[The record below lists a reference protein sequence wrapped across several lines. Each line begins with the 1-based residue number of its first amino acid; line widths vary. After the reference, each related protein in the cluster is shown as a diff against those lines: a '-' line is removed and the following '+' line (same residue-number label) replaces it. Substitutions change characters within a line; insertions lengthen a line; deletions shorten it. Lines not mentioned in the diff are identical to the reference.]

1 MYNRERYF
9 PTLQDYRTYA
19 EKLFSET
26 SNVKNIL
33 IEGMHYTRF
42 LLYLTVLYEEIFQE
56 DCDLSKNYRA
66 WYANLLRWH
75 FFGWRIHTVHCPVRL
90 HYRKWRCLNEIFIET
105 LSVDRKCFFYTIN
118 GVSEYFSVSSM
129 FFYIH

>member
-1 MYNRERYF
+1 MLTSYFERGVFFDCSQKISKELHVVYNRERYF

-42 LLYLTVLYEEIFQE
+42 LLYLNVLYEEIFQE

-75 FFGWRIHTVHCPVRL
+75 FFGWRIHPVHCPVRL
-90 HYRKWRCLNEIFIET
+90 HYRKWRCLNEIFR
-105 LSVDRKCFFYTIN
+105 LFVK
-118 GVSEYFSVSSM
+118 
-129 FFYIH
+129 